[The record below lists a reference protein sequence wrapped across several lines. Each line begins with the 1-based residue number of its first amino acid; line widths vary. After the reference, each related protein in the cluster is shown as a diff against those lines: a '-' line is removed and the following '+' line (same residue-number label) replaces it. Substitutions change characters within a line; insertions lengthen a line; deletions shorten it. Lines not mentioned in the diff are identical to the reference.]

1 MEDTSAIDVKKEI
14 PVVVAFTPNY
24 FVPVATCISS
34 VLRNAT
40 EDARFYFI
48 CLLTE
53 ALPVRMQELL
63 FELAGERGRFT
74 FMDLADALSVD
85 IYVDPKYTVA
95 ASYRL
100 LLPDLLPQYDKVLYI
115 DCDMIFRND
124 LSELYYNLDLAD
136 NYMAGVFEAT
146 LEVQQAHMQA
156 IGCMPGTYINSGLLL
171 MNLKQLRTDGMVA
184 KFLEAAK
191 EEGLEFPDQDV
202 INQLCKGRTV
212 GLHPSW
218 NSIRTFLL
226 PQYKADF
233 LKFYTDQD
241 WQIVQRKGNV
251 HYTGPKPWKT
261 FTVAFDLW
269 WGYYNM
275 LPEEIKQLLLVD
287 PKLALFAKIY
297 QKPWGRTFVHS
308 LQRIYRKVKGG

>member
-1 MEDTSAIDVKKEI
+1 MEVVSEDI
-14 PVVVAFTPNY
+14 PVVIAFTPNY

-34 VLRNAT
+34 VLRNAD
-40 EDARFYFI
+40 EDARFHFI

-53 ALPVRMQELL
+53 ALPEHMQQLLNELVG
-63 FELAGERGRFT
+63 ELGRFT
-74 FMDLADALSVD
+74 FMDLTGTLSAD
-85 IYVDPKYTVA
+85 IYVDPKYTIA

-124 LSELYYNLDLAD
+124 LSELYHRVDLDD

-146 LEVQQAHMQA
+146 LEQQLAHMQV
-156 IGCMPGTYINSGLLL
+156 IGCAPGTYINSGLLL
-171 MNLKQLRTDGMVA
+171 MNLKKLREDGMVA
-184 KFLEAAK
+184 KFLEAATQ
-191 EEGLEFPDQDV
+191 EGLEFPDQDV
-202 INQLCKGRTV
+202 INQLCKGRII
-212 GLHPSW
+212 GLPPFW

-233 LKFYTDQD
+233 LRFYTEQD
-241 WQIVQRKGNV
+241 WQTVQRKGNV

-269 WGYYNM
+269 WRYYFK
-275 LPEEIKQLLLVD
+275 LPKPMQALLII
-287 PKLALFAKIY
+287 PTKLSLLAKIY
-297 QKPWGRTFVHS
+297 QTF
-308 LQRIYRKVKGG
+308 LGKTILDGTRALYRKLKRNEG

>member
-1 MEDTSAIDVKKEI
+1 METYSQEI
-14 PVVVAFTPNY
+14 PIVIAFTPNY

-34 VLRNAT
+34 VLQSAVK
-40 EDARFYFI
+40 ARFHFI

-53 ALPVRMQELL
+53 ALPVRMQALL
-63 FELAGERGRFT
+63 NDLVGHRGRFS
-74 FMDLADALSVD
+74 FMDLTGALTTD

-124 LSELYYNLDLAD
+124 LSELYHGVDLGD

-146 LEVQQAHMQA
+146 LELQLAHMQA
-156 IGCMPGTYINSGLLL
+156 IGCAPGSYINSGLLL
-171 MNLKQLRTDGMVA
+171 MNLKQLRADGMVD
-184 KFLEAAK
+184 KFLEAAQ

-202 INQLCKGRTV
+202 INQLCKGRII
-212 GLHPSW
+212 GLPPCW
-218 NSIRTFLL
+218 NSIRTFFL
-226 PQYKADF
+226 PQYKTEF
-233 LKFYTDQD
+233 LKFYTEQD
-241 WQIVQRKGNV
+241 WQTVQRKGNV

-269 WGYYNM
+269 WDYYRR
-275 LPEEIKQLLLVD
+275 LPEEIKQLLSID
-287 PKLALFAKIY
+287 PKLALFAQLY
-297 QKPWGRTFVHS
+297 QRPWGQTFVHS

>member
-1 MEDTSAIDVKKEI
+1 MQQ
-14 PVVVAFTPNY
+14 
-24 FVPVATCISS
+24 
-34 VLRNAT
+34 
-40 EDARFYFI
+40 
-48 CLLTE
+48 LLSD
-53 ALPVRMQELL
+53 
-63 FELAGERGRFT
+63 LAGELGRFT
-74 FMDLADALSVD
+74 FMDLTDALSAD
-85 IYVDPKYTVA
+85 IYVDPKYTIA

-100 LLPDLLPQYDKVLYI
+100 LLPDLLPYYDKVLYI

-124 LSELYYNLDLAD
+124 LSELYQTIDLAD

-156 IGCMPGTYINSGLLL
+156 IGCAPGTYINSGLLL
-171 MNLKQLRTDGMVA
+171 MNLKQLRADGMVA

-202 INQLCKGRTV
+202 INQLCKGRII
-212 GLHPSW
+212 GLSPFW

-233 LKFYTDQD
+233 LKFYTEQD
-241 WQIVQRKGNV
+241 WQTVQQNGNV

-269 WGYYNM
+269 WSYYNT
-275 LPEEIKQLLLVD
+275 LPEEIKQLLPID
-287 PKLALFAKIY
+287 PKLAMFAKIY
-297 QKPWGRTFVHS
+297 QKPWGRTLVHS
-308 LQRIYRKVKGG
+308 LQRIYRKVKED